1 MKNDAFIANDYM
13 SNTCYDS
20 NFRQDKD
27 TTANA
32 APTVPPNQTNE
43 STEDET
49 FPVAATMTYD
59 LTLTETSHT
68 HTDIK
73 QEPNP

>member
-1 MKNDAFIANDYM
+1 MKNDAFIAIDYM

-20 NFRQDKD
+20 NFRQD

-32 APTVPPNQTNE
+32 APTIPPNQTNE
-43 STEDET
+43 STQDET
-49 FPVAATMTYD
+49 FPVAVKKTYD

-73 QEPNP
+73 QEPNA